1 MKKETNNEYFQSI
14 ISGFYADDKIT
25 KNSFSSGWL
34 TYVIG
39 FLSAVL
45 IAGILLY
52 LSGDFGAD
60 EEKFSNEEMVILYH
74 KNIGVEELT
83 IPALVR
89 EIKQS
94 GVMFPEIVLA
104 QAVKESAHFS
114 SPIFIEGNNMF
125 GMKLATRR
133 PTTRCGEVRGYS
145 AYSSWKESVRD
156 YALYQAAYLKDIL
169 KKDAYLA
176 YLGKRYASDKNY
188 VKSIIQ
194 ISKKYEKFFL

>member
-1 MKKETNNEYFQSI
+1 MKRPPQYKEQSNSQAGLFFLFGISLAI
-14 ISGFYADDKIT
+14 IGIIA
-25 KNSFSSGWL
+25 L
-34 TYVIG
+34 QTYKGYSDLETPV
-39 FLSAVL
+39 
-45 IAGILLY
+45 
-52 LSGDFGAD
+52 
-60 EEKFSNEEMVILYH
+60 SNEEVVLIYH

-94 GVMFPEIVLA
+94 GVMFPEIVMA

>member
-1 MKKETNNEYFQSI
+1 MEEQITNNSSKF
-14 ISGFYADDKIT
+14 SG
-25 KNSFSSGWL
+25 L
-34 TYVIG
+34 TFILG
-39 FLSAVL
+39 MLSAVF
-45 IAGILLY
+45 IAGVILS

-60 EEKFSNEEMVILYH
+60 EHEFSNEEMVMLYH
-74 KNIGVEELT
+74 KNIGVEELS

-94 GVMFPEIVLA
+94 GVMFPEIVMA